1 MAEPGLGTSGSSHKH
16 VLSMLSQS
24 VILHKPTSLLAC
36 SVSSYASSHK
46 CKLTWSGFQDHL
58 WPHLSEEVFSTITT
72 KLTPEVLS
80 PPKANKPRARLQ
92 LLQELRMLINSLK
105 SLDKNSV
112 S

>member
-1 MAEPGLGTSGSSHKH
+1 MP
-16 VLSMLSQS
+16 
-24 VILHKPTSLLAC
+24 HKPKPLL
-36 SVSSYASSHK
+36 SIFSSYATLHK
-46 CKLTWSGFQDHL
+46 CKLTWSGCQDHL
-58 WPHLSEEVFSTITT
+58 WPHLSEEVFTTITT

-92 LLQELRMLINSLK
+92 MLQELRMLINSLK